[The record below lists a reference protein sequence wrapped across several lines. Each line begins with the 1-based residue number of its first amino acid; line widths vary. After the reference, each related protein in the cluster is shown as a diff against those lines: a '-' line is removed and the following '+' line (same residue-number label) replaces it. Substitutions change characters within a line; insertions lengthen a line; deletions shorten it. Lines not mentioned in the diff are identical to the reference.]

1 MIKLVFPLHRLS
13 KLSREQFQAYWR
25 ETHAPLVAQH
35 AEALGIKRYVQVHT
49 RSTPFNEALRESRKG
64 PESYDGIAELW
75 FESEAEIAASMQTPE
90 GITAGRALLED
101 ERRFIDL
108 ERSPL
113 WLGEEHVIV
122 TDTRSVGG

>member
-1 MIKLVFPLHRLS
+1 MIKLVFPLHRLPE
-13 KLSREQFQAYWR
+13 LTREQFQAYWF

-49 RSTPFNEALRESRKG
+49 ATTPLNEVLRASRGG
-64 PESYDGIAELW
+64 PESFDGIAELW
-75 FESEAEIAASMQTPE
+75 FESEAAIAASMQTPE
-90 GITAGRALLED
+90 GAAAGRALLED

-113 WLGEEHVIV
+113 WLGGERVIV
-122 TDTRSVGG
+122 GDD